1 MPRLTLGASALALT
15 LGCTA
20 AANAGVIDFTA
31 APAGTVLS
39 GGTIGGT
46 AFTVTSFGGKLS
58 NPEAFNGDLAAVDQ
72 APGTIASQLSFLSD
86 GHGVGNSEI
95 GRGPFITQSITVTF
109 EKAVRVVG
117 FAVIDLFR
125 RSADGDKGEQAI
137 MTGSSGQS
145 VSIFAADGGLST
157 NPGIAGYA
165 ETKAFPSFL
174 TTSLTFTVGTTNDR
188 SGVPDAALAAIEIAP
203 VPVPA
208 GGLVMLAGVSAL
220 LAFGRR
226 RRKAA

>member
-1 MPRLTLGASALALT
+1 MQRLNPGAFALVLT

-20 AANAGVIDFTA
+20 AAHAAVIDFTA
-31 APAGTVLS
+31 APVGTVLS
-39 GGTIGGT
+39 SGTVGGVG
-46 AFTVTSFGGKLS
+46 FSVTSFGGKLS
-58 NPEAFNGDLAAVDQ
+58 NPQAFNGDLAAVDQ
-72 APGTIASQLSFLSD
+72 SPGTIASQLAFLSD

-95 GRGPFITQSITVTF
+95 GRGPKVTQSITVTF

-125 RSADGDKGEQAI
+125 RTADGDTGEQAI
-137 MTGSSGQS
+137 MTGSGGQ
-145 VSIFAADGGLST
+145 VVNIFAAQGGVST
-157 NPGIAGYA
+157 NPGVAGYA

-188 SGVPDAALAAIEIAP
+188 SGVPDAALAAIELAP

-208 GGLVMLAGVSAL
+208 GGLVMLAGASAL
-220 LAFGRR
+220 MALGRR
-226 RRKAA
+226 RRPAR

>member
-15 LGCTA
+15 LGYA
-20 AANAGVIDFTA
+20 AAASAAVIDFTA

-46 AFTVTSFGGKLS
+46 GFTVKAFGGKLS
-58 NPEAFNGDLAAVDQ
+58 NPEAFNGDLAAIDQ
-72 APGTIASQLSFLSD
+72 APGTIASQLAFQSD

-95 GRGPFITQSITVTF
+95 GRGPFVTQSITVTF

-125 RSADGDKGEQAI
+125 RTAGGDKGEQAI
-137 MTGSSGQS
+137 MTGSNGQI
-145 VSIFAADGGLST
+145 VNLFASQGGLST
-157 NPGIAGYA
+157 DPGVAGYA

-188 SGVPDAALAAIEIAP
+188 SGVPDAALAAIEIAA

-208 GGLVMLAGVSAL
+208 AGLVLLSGVSGL
-220 LAFGRR
+220 LAFGKR